1 MKIVIR
7 WLNFE
12 VDREIEDFVKEK
24 INSLERFAKDI
35 FSEKYWNGFFGR
47 GKPKVEAWVELGKE
61 TRHHKKG
68 PVFYA
73 ECQMRFPG
81 KSLRATST
89 RENLKKAINEV
100 KEEIERQ
107 MIRYKEKLVELGEKR
122 IGKLKL
128 KKRVA
133 G

>member
-12 VDREIEDFVKEK
+12 KDKKIEDFAKEK
-24 INSLERFAKDI
+24 IDSLEKFAKDI
-35 FSEKYWNGFFGR
+35 FGEKYWNGFFGK
-47 GKPKVEAWVELGKE
+47 GKPRVEAWVEIGKE

-68 PVFYA
+68 PIFYA

-81 KSLRATST
+81 KSLRAESK
-89 RENLKKAINEV
+89 RENLKEAINEV
-100 KEEIERQ
+100 KQEIERQ
-107 MIRYKEKLVELGEKR
+107 MIKYKEKLFELGEKR
-122 IGKLKL
+122 IRRL
-128 KKRVA
+128 KK

>member
-12 VDREIEDFVKEK
+12 KDKEIEDFVKEK
-24 INSLERFAKDI
+24 IDLLEKFAKDI
-35 FSEKYWNGFFGR
+35 FGENYWKRFFGKE
-47 GKPKVEAWVELGKE
+47 KPKVEAWVEIGKE

-81 KSLRATST
+81 KSLRATSK
-89 RENLKKAINEV
+89 RENLKKAILEV

-107 MIRYKEKLVELGEKR
+107 MIKYKEKLIDLAEKR
-122 IGKLKL
+122 IAKLKF
-128 KKRVA
+128 KKRIVE
-133 G
+133 